1 MAFHYGERHP
11 SQTLRYLQR
20 LQNKILRM
28 VTNAPWYV
36 PNHVL
41 HSDLQIPTIREEITR
56 LSTSYKAK
64 IDVHPNKLTTSLFE
78 KHGQGRL
85 RRYSP
90 LDLPTRFKL
99 T

>member
-1 MAFHYGERHP
+1 
-11 SQTLRYLQR
+11 
-20 LQNKILRM
+20 M

-36 PNHVL
+36 PNRVL

-56 LSTSYKAK
+56 LSTNYKAK
-64 IDVHPNKLTTSLFE
+64 IDVHPNKLTTNLFE

-85 RRYSP
+85 RRYLP
-90 LDLPTRFKL
+90 LDLPTRFKQ